1 MLEPVK
7 KLYENKGPKVVEA
20 LTKRHFEAYY
30 VSDKAA
36 AVKKILEII
45 PKNHSVAWGGTM
57 TMDELGLK
65 EQLKAADYTLI
76 DRDTGSTPQE
86 REQIMHNAL
95 SCGSFI
101 MSSNAIT
108 EDGQLFNIDGKGNR
122 VAALIYGPENVIIIA
137 GMNKVVK
144 DMDEAYARVRNYA
157 APANAQRFDIDTP
170 CKKTGE
176 CFDCMSAST
185 ICAQFV
191 TTRICKPAGRIKVV
205 LIGEELGI

>member
-7 KLYENKGPKVVEA
+7 KLFDIKGPKVADA
-20 LTKRHFEAYY
+20 LNKRHFEAYY
-30 VSDKAA
+30 LSDKED
-36 AVKKILEII
+36 AVRKILELI

-57 TMDELGLK
+57 TMDQLGLK
-65 EQLKAADYTLI
+65 DKLIAAGYSLI
-76 DRDTGSTPQE
+76 DRDAAKSPEE
-86 REQIMHNAL
+86 REELMHKAL
-95 SCGSFI
+95 CCGSFI

-122 VAALIYGPENVIIIA
+122 LAALLYGPENVIIIA
-137 GMNKVVK
+137 GMNKVVQ
-144 DMDEAYARVRNYA
+144 DMDAAYKRVRGYA

-170 CKKTGE
+170 CKKIGE
-176 CFDCMSAST
+176 CADCLSGST

-191 TTRICKPAGRIKVV
+191 QTRICKPAGRIKVV

>member
-7 KLYENKGPKVVEA
+7 KLFDIKGPKVADA
-20 LTKRHFEAYY
+20 LNKRHFEAYY
-30 VSDKAA
+30 VSTKED

-45 PKNHSVAWGGTM
+45 PSNHSVAWGGTM
-57 TMDELGLK
+57 TMDQLGLK
-65 EQLKAADYTLI
+65 DKLSAAGYTLI
-76 DRDTGSTPQE
+76 DRDKGATPEE
-86 REQIMHNAL
+86 REKIMHEAL
-95 SCGSFI
+95 NCGSFI

-122 VAALIYGPENVIIIA
+122 VAALIYGPQNVIIIA
-137 GMNKVVK
+137 GMNKVVQ
-144 DMDEAYARVRNYA
+144 DMDAAYDRVRGFA

-170 CKKTGE
+170 CKKIGE
-176 CFDCMSAST
+176 CADCLSSST

>member
-1 MLEPVK
+1 MLEVVK
-7 KLYENKGPKVVEA
+7 KLFDLKGPKVADA
-20 LTKRHFEAYY
+20 LNKRHFEAYY
-30 VSDKAA
+30 VSNKED
-36 AVKKILEII
+36 AVAKVLELI

-57 TMDELGLK
+57 TMDQLGLK
-65 EQLKAADYTLI
+65 EKLSAAGYSLI
-76 DRDTGSTPQE
+76 DRDTAKSQEE
-86 REQIMHNAL
+86 REEVMHKAL
-95 SCGSFI
+95 NCGSFI

-144 DMDEAYARVRNYA
+144 NMDAAYDRVRGYA
-157 APANAQRFDIDTP
+157 APANAQRFDLDTP
-170 CKKTGE
+170 CKKIGE
-176 CFDCMSAST
+176 CADCLSAST

-191 TTRICKPAGRIKVV
+191 QTRICKPAGRIKVV

>member
-7 KLYENKGPKVVEA
+7 KLFDIKGPKVADA
-20 LTKRHFEAYY
+20 LNKRHFEAYY
-30 VSDKAA
+30 VSTKED

-45 PKNHSVAWGGTM
+45 PSNHSVAWGGTM
-57 TMDELGLK
+57 TMDQLGLK
-65 EQLKAADYTLI
+65 DKLSAAGYTLI
-76 DRDTGSTPQE
+76 DRDKGTTPEE
-86 REQIMHNAL
+86 REKIMHEAL
-95 SCGSFI
+95 NCGSFI

-122 VAALIYGPENVIIIA
+122 VAALIYGPQNVIIIA
-137 GMNKVVK
+137 GMNKVVQ
-144 DMDEAYARVRNYA
+144 DMDAAYDRVRGYA

-170 CKKTGE
+170 CKKIGE
-176 CFDCMSAST
+176 CADCLSSST

>member
-1 MLEPVK
+1 MLEPVR

-30 VSDKAA
+30 VSDKTA
-36 AVKKILEII
+36 AVKKVLEII

-57 TMDELGLK
+57 TMDELKLK
-65 EQLKAADYTLI
+65 EELKVAGYTLI
-76 DRDTGSTPQE
+76 DRDTGSTPEE
-86 REQIMHNAL
+86 REQIMHKAL

-101 MSSNAIT
+101 MSSNAVT

-176 CFDCMSAST
+176 CFNCMSAST

-205 LIGEELGI
+205 LIGESLGI

>member
-1 MLEPVK
+1 MLAPIK
-7 KLYENKGPKVVEA
+7 TLFDNKGPKVAEA

-30 VSDKAA
+30 VSDKDA

-57 TMDELGLK
+57 TMDQLGLK
-65 EQLKAADYTLI
+65 DKLKAAGYALI
-76 DRDTGSTPQE
+76 DRDTGSTPEE
-86 REQIMHNAL
+86 RELIMHKAL

-122 VAALIYGPENVIIIA
+122 VAALIYGPENVVIIA

-144 DMDEAYARVRNYA
+144 NMDEAYARVRSYV

-191 TTRICKPAGRIKVV
+191 QTRICKPAGRIKVV

>member
-1 MLEPVK
+1 MADPIKTLFE
-7 KLYENKGPKVVEA
+7 LKGPKVADA
-20 LTKRHFEAYY
+20 LKKRGFEAYY

-36 AVKKILEII
+36 AVQKILELI
-45 PKNHSVAWGGTM
+45 PKEHSISWGGCM
-57 TMDELGLK
+57 TMDQLELKDKLASKG
-65 EQLKAADYTLI
+65 YTLI
-76 DRDTGSTPQE
+76 DRDTAKNPEE
-86 REQIMHNAL
+86 REAIMHQAL
-95 SCGSFI
+95 NCGSFI

-122 VAALIYGPENVIIIA
+122 VAALCYGPQNIIVIA
-137 GMNKVVK
+137 GMNKVVQN
-144 DMDEAYARVRNYA
+144 MDAAYSRVRGFA

-170 CKKTGE
+170 CKKIGE
-176 CFDCMSAST
+176 CADCLSGST

>member
-1 MLEPVK
+1 MLDPVK
-7 KLYENKGPKVVEA
+7 KLFDIKGPKVVEA
-20 LTKRHFEAYY
+20 LNKRHFEAYY
-30 VSDKAA
+30 LSNKED
-36 AVKKILEII
+36 AVTKILELI

-57 TMDELGLK
+57 TMDQLGLK
-65 EQLKAADYTLI
+65 DKLISAGYTLI
-76 DRDTGSTPQE
+76 DRDKASSPEE
-86 REQIMHNAL
+86 REKIMHDAL
-95 SCGSFI
+95 NCGSFI

-137 GMNKVVK
+137 GMNKVVQN
-144 DMDEAYARVRNYA
+144 MDAAYDRVRGYV

-170 CKKTGE
+170 CKKIGE
-176 CFDCMSAST
+176 CADCFSSST